1 MTQQVNQNSIKRKV
15 MNEKVKNESV
25 NNSDE
30 KKPKEKKKE
39 LLTSIKP
46 LKPGQQILND

>member
-1 MTQQVNQNSIKRKV
+1 MKNQEVQDSIKRCA
-15 MNEKVKNESV
+15 MNEKVINESV

-30 KKPKEKKKE
+30 KESNEKKKE